1 MSPEEDDADWLGS
14 DQVTGNESALLLMTL
29 DELCSVLGL
38 VLNSVT
44 SSLVLH
50 VTVVPVTWKA
60 ETDDLEQATMC
71 GQHCETH
78 FKRKKKTREENCAGF
93 LGNKQVEG
101 EDSSG
106 PDEMKGSERYLLS

>member
-1 MSPEEDDADWLGS
+1 
-14 DQVTGNESALLLMTL
+14 MTL

-78 FKRKKKTREENCAGF
+78 FKRKKKNT
-93 LGNKQVEG
+93 
-101 EDSSG
+101 
-106 PDEMKGSERYLLS
+106 

>member
-1 MSPEEDDADWLGS
+1 
-14 DQVTGNESALLLMTL
+14 MTL